1 MKRTRIKLKNLIKIS
16 KIRGRMSPP
25 IPLVMKIIILFDWRM
40 EYFLCLIGLK
50 NFHPKINWKANHFQF
65 SLALKGWGDHWLEG
79 RTSKLPLDNEN
90 KFKERSWRL
99 TKGEKSIL
107 CWGKKKRGEWMC
119 EEKISSYLWKGVV
132 HGKNGCKKWT
142 WKEFHDKT
150 FGILFQIVFPLK
162 STVGF
167 VSNLK

>member
-1 MKRTRIKLKNLIKIS
+1 
-16 KIRGRMSPP
+16 MSPP

-50 NFHPKINWKANHFQF
+50 NFHPKINWRANHFQF

-79 RTSKLPLDNEN
+79 RILKLPLDNEN

-107 CWGKKKRGEWMC
+107 CWGKKKGGEWMC
-119 EEKISSYLWKGVV
+119 EEKISSYVWKGVV
-132 HGKNGCKKWT
+132 HEKRCVQEISMEGFPWQRLWIFISNSYSSQIHRWICV
-142 WKEFHDKT
+142 ELKT
-150 FGILFQIVFPLK
+150 IFF
-162 STVGF
+162 
-167 VSNLK
+167 